1 MLLATFFLGAA
12 YLHSVVP
19 IQTAAEQAP
28 WIADV
33 PVALARFIGIGE
45 LAGALG
51 LVLPA
56 AFRVAPQLT
65 VAAAIGLAVIMVLAA
80 PFHVAR
86 GEASMIGMPAG
97 VASVLAVIAW
107 GRLRRVPIPPR
118 QTRAQVSEGRHA

>member
-1 MLLATFFLGAA
+1 MPWFPFKR
-12 YLHSVVP
+12 P
-19 IQTAAEQAP
+19 QQAP

-33 PVALARFIGIGE
+33 PVALVRFIGIAE

-80 PFHVAR
+80 AFHVAR
-86 GEASMIGMPAG
+86 GEASMTGMP
-97 VASVLAVIAW
+97 VAVTSVLALIAW
-107 GRLRRVPIPPR
+107 GRLRKAPIP
-118 QTRAQVSEGRHA
+118 TR